1 VKKPKTKDL
10 VRQLRSFGFIIGG
23 GFGLIGLWPVIFH
36 GLQMRLWA
44 MILAAALISFAII
57 YPKGLRPAYRVWM
70 ITGEMLGWLNSM
82 LILGVVFFLLFVPF
96 GFVMRL
102 FRRDPMRRQ
111 KMPDAGSY
119 RIARENRPGSHMEHQ
134 Y

>member
-1 VKKPKTKDL
+1 MT
-10 VRQLRSFGFIIGG
+10 
-23 GFGLIGLWPVIFH
+23 
-36 GLQMRLWA
+36 
-44 MILAAALISFAII
+44 LAATLISFAII
-57 YPKGLRPAYRVWM
+57 YPKGLHPAYRVWM
-70 ITGEMLGWLNSM
+70 FTGEMLGWLNSR

-111 KMPDAGSY
+111 KAPGAGSY
-119 RIARENRPGSHMEHQ
+119 RIPRRNRPGSHMEHQ

>member
-1 VKKPKTKDL
+1 
-10 VRQLRSFGFIIGG
+10 
-23 GFGLIGLWPVIFH
+23 
-36 GLQMRLWA
+36 MRLWS
-44 MILAAALISFAII
+44 MSLAAVLILFAII

-70 ITGEMLGWLNSM
+70 ITGEMLAWLNSRV
-82 LILGVVFFLLFVPF
+82 ILGVVFFLLFVPI

-111 KMPDAGSY
+111 KKPGAGSY